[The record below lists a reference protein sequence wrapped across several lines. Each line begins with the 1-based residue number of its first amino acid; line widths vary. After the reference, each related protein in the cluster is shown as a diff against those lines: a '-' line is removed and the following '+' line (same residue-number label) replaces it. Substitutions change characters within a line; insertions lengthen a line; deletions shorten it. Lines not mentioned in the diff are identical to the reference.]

1 MSGSG
6 AENCN
11 ILYIENVSGKARPIC
26 NGEIQ
31 LTSHQQGWRGLVVEK
46 YGPFQTTIGGGI
58 LQHSVLLHCV
68 SAGAVLEIQT
78 EHGRIRSDLSEGE
91 LCILPGDVSVSIGI
105 SSRGD
110 MIAIAIEKY
119 IFSCAGVEMGGSSDP
134 EIQLSTKLDDPLL
147 RELSLHVVSQVG
159 QDHGGYVQCLLSAMA
174 THIVFRYSAVREFV
188 PEVPKGLSNHA
199 LRKSIQYIH
208 DHFSDDLST
217 EDIAAQV
224 ELNAAYFARMFKKST
239 GISPHQY
246 LLSCRVNHARILL
259 AQKSKKISEVASA
272 SGFYDQSHL
281 TNCFKKVM
289 NMTPSQYSRILV
301 NRDK

>member
-1 MSGSG
+1 MSGK
-6 AENCN
+6 
-11 ILYIENVSGKARPIC
+11 VRPIC
-26 NGEIQ
+26 DGEVQ
-31 LTSHQQGWRGLVVEK
+31 LTSHELGWRGLVVEK
-46 YGPFQTTIGGGI
+46 YGPFESTIGGGI
-58 LQHSVLLHCV
+58 LQHSVLLHSV
-68 SAGAVLEIQT
+68 SQGAVLEIQT
-78 EHGRIRSDLSEGE
+78 QQGRIRTELLVGE
-91 LCILPGDVSVSIGI
+91 LCIIPGDVSVFIRI
-105 SSRGD
+105 SNPGD

-119 IFSCAGVEMGGSSDP
+119 VFSCAGVELGGSSDP
-134 EIQLSTKLDDPLL
+134 EIQLSTRLNDPLL
-147 RELSLHVVSQVG
+147 RELSLQMVSQVS

-174 THIVFRYSAVREFV
+174 AHIVFRYSAVREFV
-188 PEVPKGLSNHA
+188 PEISKGLSTHA

-208 DHFSDDLST
+208 DHFSEDLST

-224 ELNAAYFARMFKKST
+224 ELNAAYFARMFKRST

-259 AQKSKKISEVASA
+259 AQKSVKISEIASA